1 VTPDVVQKGVRA
13 GDVVNEAA
21 VIIGGRGGGRAELA
35 EAGGKDPARLD
46 DAIAAVAEIVRRG
59 LSG

>member
-1 VTPDVVQKGVRA
+1 VT
-13 GDVVNEAA
+13 EAA
-21 VIIGGRGGGRAELA
+21 VIIGGRGGGRPELA